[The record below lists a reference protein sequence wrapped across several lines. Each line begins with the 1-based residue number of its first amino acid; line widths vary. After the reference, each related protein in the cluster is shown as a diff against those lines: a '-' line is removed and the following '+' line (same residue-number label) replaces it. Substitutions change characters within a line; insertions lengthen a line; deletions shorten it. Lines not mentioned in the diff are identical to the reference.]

1 MEQRRDAREGRI
13 EKMGRGRRIM
23 EVCFFAVLLIYPL
36 RHVFIGGDL
45 WDVGYNYGNF
55 VNFSEESLGT
65 TWFFSTYLAGAVGH
79 LLTILPFGRTMLG
92 LNIYTGLTVSLLAMM
107 GYLFFTRVLRVSP
120 VLAFLGEMIA
130 VSMCWCP
137 TALLYNYLTYVLFF
151 ACLILL
157 YQGLRLEKRWMLVL
171 AGVCLGVNLF
181 VRFSNLPE
189 MGLILAVWAYA
200 IWDGWERRKEDEK
213 WFGKA
218 MTKLGKD
225 TLLCL
230 LGYMGALFVFFV
242 WIALRYE
249 ITDYVKGIQMLFAM
263 TESATDYKPTSMLQG
278 LIWPFKEA
286 IYWVTRLGFFVAL
299 TFLSGMLAGH
309 LPKGLAG
316 KAGEKLGMLVRWIF
330 MAGALLCSVMMVF
343 WMLWK
348 RPNAGYFTSF
358 QYHSYDAAYW
368 PCALFW
374 MIALGIGAIEAFR
387 PGNGKINR
395 FYGAA
400 LILVGLLTS
409 LGSNNGIYPSFNN
422 LFAFA
427 PFVLE
432 KVVGF
437 TRFVLEKLEEAR
449 SEDGTDAH
457 ILAGKEADN
466 KTPKKELEEVRLEK
480 GKEAEILAG
489 KEADSGVPKKAE
501 REMAYWIGTIWPGLG
516 AACVSVWAILLVCA
530 VQMTA
535 FGWRFVF
542 CEGTGVRYADTV
554 VSENKVLR
562 GIHMNSSRAEE
573 LQELTDYANAQG
585 LAGREVI
592 LHGNIPAVAF
602 YLQMR
607 PTIHSW
613 NDLAS
618 FGYDVMQDTMDV
630 RMNEISVARRQKP
643 VVIAEKK
650 YASDGPIAPGDTAE
664 LSETDDPKWE
674 LIRRFM
680 GLYGYEKTFENEKF
694 VIWQAK

>member
-1 MEQRRDAREGRI
+1 MESRRSTPKGRI

-79 LLTILPFGRTMLG
+79 LLTLLPFGRTMLG
-92 LNIYTGLTVSLLAMM
+92 LNIYTGLTVSLLAIM
-107 GYLFFTRVLRVSP
+107 GYLFFTKVLNVSP

-137 TALLYNYLTYVLFF
+137 TALLYNYLTYILFF

-171 AGVCLGVNLF
+171 AGACLGVNLF

-200 IWDGWERRKEDEK
+200 LWDGWERRGEDENL
-213 WFGKA
+213 FGKA

-230 LGYMGALFVFFV
+230 LGYLGALFVFFT

-249 ITDYVKGIQMLFAM
+249 ITDYVKGIRMLFAM

-286 IYWVTRLGFFVAL
+286 VYWITRLGFFVAL
-299 TFLSGMLAGH
+299 AFLSGMLAGH
-309 LPKGLAG
+309 LPKRLAQG
-316 KAGEKLGMLVRWIF
+316 VGEKLGKPVRWIF
-330 MAGALLCSVMMVF
+330 LLGVLACSVMMVF

-374 MIALGIGAIEAFR
+374 MLALGIGAIEAFR

-395 FYGAA
+395 FYGVS

-427 PFVLE
+427 PFVLDR
-432 KVVGF
+432 VVRF
-437 TRFVLEKLEEAR
+437 SRFVMDQIAK
-449 SEDGTDAH
+449 TDKETDKETDRK
-457 ILAGKEADN
+457 AGKEAD
-466 KTPKKELEEVRLEK
+466 KETDQK
-480 GKEAEILAG
+480 AD
-489 KEADSGVPKKAE
+489 KEADKETDQEADKEADKEAGGRAN
-501 REMAYWIGTIWPGLG
+501 REMADWIKTLWPGLG
-516 AACVSVWAILLVCA
+516 AVCVSIWAIMLVCA
-530 VQMTA
+530 VQMA
-535 FGWRFVF
+535 LFGWNFVF
-542 CEGTGVRYADTV
+542 CEGTGVQHADTV
-554 VSENKVLR
+554 VVENKALR
-562 GIHMNSSRAEE
+562 GIHMNEARAKE

-592 LHGNIPAVAF
+592 LHGNVPAVAF

-607 PTIHSW
+607 PAIHSW

-618 FGYDVMQDTMDV
+618 FDYDVMQDTMDE

-650 YASDGPIAPGDTAE
+650 YASDGPIAPGDGNLAE
-664 LSETDDPKWE
+664 SAEDPKWE
-674 LIRRFM
+674 LIQRFM